1 MFLNFILI
9 LFLNR
14 TYAADQNF
22 IIKNSVI
29 SPTCGKFLENLKTC
43 QAASCNSS
51 RLENGVQKKYQFDI
65 LRSSPGNIC
74 EVNLATEAATLNC
87 NLTAAQ
93 RESLKQHL
101 AETFKAPDFQFTST
115 DCSKKVNGCLII
127 LNKKKFLN
135 VMRIAAGKN
144 QCVKTDKKK

>member
-1 MFLNFILI
+1 MFLNLI
-9 LFLNR
+9 LFLLLNR

-29 SPTCGKFLENLKTC
+29 SPNCSKFLENLKTC

-65 LRSSPGNIC
+65 LKSSPGNIC
-74 EVNLATEAATLNC
+74 EVKLATEAAILDC
-87 NLTAAQ
+87 NLTAPQ

-101 AETFKAPDFQFTST
+101 AETFKAPDFQYTST
-115 DCSKKVNGCLII
+115 DCSNKVNGCLII
-127 LNKKKFLN
+127 LNKKTFIN
-135 VMRIAAGKN
+135 VMRVAAGKN
-144 QCVKTDKKK
+144 QCLKTDKKK